1 MGLGLEEGWTEAI
14 LVAFFVP
21 EPPPHWTRS
30 RKDRTKVGTA
40 NPTHLKRQKE
50 QKRKEK
56 AEEKR
61 AAKAAKKDNPQDPQM
76 DVTLMKPLTGPAPI
90 QDF

>member
-1 MGLGLEEGWTEAI
+1 M
-14 LVAFFVP
+14 
-21 EPPPHWTRS
+21 
-30 RKDRTKVGTA
+30 GTA

-61 AAKAAKKDNPQDPQM
+61 VAKAAKKDNPQDPQM
-76 DVTLMKPLTGPAPI
+76 DVTQMAPLTGPAPI
-90 QDF
+90 EDY